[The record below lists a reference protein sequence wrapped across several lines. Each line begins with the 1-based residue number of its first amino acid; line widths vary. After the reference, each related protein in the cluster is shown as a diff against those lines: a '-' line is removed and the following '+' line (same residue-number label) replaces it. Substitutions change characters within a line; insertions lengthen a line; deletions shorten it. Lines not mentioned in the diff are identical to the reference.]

1 MVIGIKESKTII
13 SHISS
18 CECKC
23 KFDGGKCNLNQKWN
37 HDKCRCEC
45 KIAKKQICE
54 KYYIWSATTCSS
66 ENGIFLASNIDNLLI
81 KPQKARGTGGPFKPS
96 SVVFVKLCFL
106 ERG

>member
-45 KIAKKQICE
+45 KIAKK
-54 KYYIWSATTCSS
+54 T
-66 ENGIFLASNIDNLLI
+66 NM
-81 KPQKARGTGGPFKPS
+81 
-96 SVVFVKLCFL
+96 
-106 ERG
+106 